1 MLKTIIL
8 RVVVKHFVNSQSTR
22 EFLSSQ
28 MGLQMRI
35 QKYYI

>member
-8 RVVVKHFVNSQSTR
+8 RLVVKHFVNLQGTR

-28 MGLQMRI
+28 MGLQIRI